1 MALTVEQAQA
11 QLASMSG
18 KSVADINPMSAIA
31 YANEINFGGGVGT
44 GSALPTNLSEF
55 AQYFSPAATTP
66 AASATTPAG
75 IAALPSATPLNI
87 AVPTNLPSA
96 TPEITVPT
104 TLPTSVADLY
114 TQILARDPTKTG
126 DTKGLEF
133 WQKEIGGDGITP
145 EEYKRFYT
153 EALPEINVRN
163 LYTDIFGRDPL
174 AGQQPDTTGFNYWRG
189 KIGSEGI
196 TPEEYKEFY
205 AAGIPEL
212 ISSAYRT
219 VLGRDIPATDTGPSY
234 YTEQLRSGKLT
245 PETLRSA
252 LISGATGTD
261 ILPAQAYDIL
271 GSSGIYQSL
280 ENPQYAAALEQKFG
294 LTPGTLTPTVKSS
307 DLAKKN
313 LQEIQSILQTSGFN
327 KFQEAQRVGNIAKNF
342 YGLTDEQETKLEQDL
357 ISGKETNP
365 VLKDLYQSLL
375 TGKPNQELEQRLI
388 IDAANKAPDSPYF
401 KANPQNLL
409 YAKPAGEIKRG
420 EETSYTYGADPKS
433 GMPLIHASAFNKLLD
448 KDGEVFIGGMQDMI
462 DNTRHQYIGAD
473 PHSKHMGFL
482 GRGTGALGV
491 TASKNEI
498 ADFAKIENELNRL
511 GGIKKQFDPETAT
524 EYEYIY
530 LEIPDPDDPTK
541 VMRTPVTPE
550 MFFTKQLKD
559 KYGYDDDQY
568 GVGQFTRGLT
578 TQTAYEYYK
587 DTKAKLEDIAN
598 NVVYKDSTKV
608 PQYKDIKEAY
618 DDLNDKT
625 KGIYLWQGRTDTLD
639 PEAVKSLG
647 IEDPKANDSHIRMY
661 LEQKGDWLVPRY
673 EKQVIDGKIVE
684 KPMITPFNYSDPNL
698 SSGFFGDLFN
708 NFMELAST
716 PIGSLIIGAYLGM
729 PGGPLSGATSSL
741 AGSLVSTGVDKVLA
755 DQLARSIIS
764 SGIGALPAGTR
775 GFEDFVKAFG
785 TNLAGSGVQLGA
797 SALGLPSIVSRGLG
811 TATTAALSDR
821 DVGDALTRLGT
832 SEGLGTLLQ
841 NVPTG
846 DFDRNL
852 LAAFAPS
859 ILSGK
864 ITPTDLMRIAQ
875 ATNPPPKK

>member
-1 MALTVEQAQA
+1 MASFEEALPGLQAQYPNIMDA
-11 QLASMSG
+11 LA
-18 KSVADINPMSAIA
+18 A
-31 YANEINFGGGVGT
+31 YNQSQQQAY
-44 GSALPTNLSEF
+44 F
-55 AQYFSPAATTP
+55 APATTP
-66 AASATTPAG
+66 AAPATTPAG

-87 AVPTNLPSA
+87 AVPTNLPTDVA
-96 TPEITVPT
+96 G
-104 TLPTSVADLY
+104 LYTSVL
-114 TQILARDPTKTG
+114 
-126 DTKGLEF
+126 
-133 WQKEIGGDGITP
+133 
-145 EEYKRFYT
+145 
-153 EALPEINVRN
+153 
-163 LYTDIFGRDPL
+163 GRDPL
-174 AGQQPDTTGFNYWRG
+174 AGQQPDTTGFNYWQ
-189 KIGSEGI
+189 KEIGSDGI
-196 TPEEYKEFY
+196 TADEYKRFY
-205 AAGIPEL
+205 EAGIPEL

-234 YTEQLRSGKLT
+234 YTEQLRSGALT
-245 PETLRSA
+245 PQTLRSA

-433 GMPLIHASAFNKLLD
+433 GMPLIHASAFNELLD

-462 DNTRHQYIGAD
+462 DNIRHQYIGAD

-498 ADFAKIENELNRL
+498 ADFAKIEKELNRL

-598 NVVYKDSTKV
+598 NIVYKDSTNV

-716 PIGSLIIGAYLGM
+716 PIGSIILGAYLGM
-729 PGGPLSGATSSL
+729 PGGPLSSATSSL
-741 AGSLVSTGVDKVLA
+741 AGALPSGLTSILPTSITPEMI
-755 DQLARSIIS
+755 ARSIIS

-775 GFEDFVKAFG
+775 GFEDFAKAFG

-821 DVGDALTRLGT
+821 DVGDALTRLAT
-832 SEGLGTLLQ
+832 SEGIGTLLQ

-864 ITPTDLMRIAQ
+864 ITPADLMRIAQ